1 MTHKFLLTRMDSYFP
16 KTRKPITSA
25 NLSNPLKRPPPSV
38 TPPRAAKIPATPST
52 PKDARITRPLQPPP
66 VKKKQQLRQDDKQ
79 QAARDALAARMQQYS
94 PKKDLSKR
102 PITVRELF
110 KSVHPHDK
118 SPTSTSTSTTS
129 TTLTTRK
136 TTDITTHTPPTA
148 YPINSKLATPLEP
161 NSPSKITSGPLK
173 GVSTSLLDL
182 IRAKEAA
189 AKAITPEDEKKRDL
203 LGIAPEIV
211 RIVPTVFTASKK
223 EILPYDRVVDKCFKG
238 LKSNYT
244 SQTIVECLDLLDKVA
259 PLWVSTVQISRGK
272 FMKINRDKYTIPQL
286 LESIKR
292 YKRSIG
298 LNY

>member
-1 MTHKFLLTRMDSYFP
+1 MDSYFP
-16 KTRKPITSA
+16 KTRRPINSA
-25 NLSNPLKRPPPSV
+25 NLSNPLKRPPPSI
-38 TPPRAAKIPATPST
+38 TPPKAAKIPATPST
-52 PKDARITRPLQPPP
+52 PKDARLTRPRQPPP
-66 VKKKQQLRQDDKQ
+66 VKRKQKFEQDDNQK
-79 QAARDALAARMQQYS
+79 AARDALAARMQQYS

-102 PITVRELF
+102 PVTVRELF
-110 KSVHPHDK
+110 KSVHPHAK
-118 SPTSTSTSTTS
+118 GSTSPTTS
-129 TTLTTRK
+129 TT
-136 TTDITTHTPPTA
+136 ITTKAIATTITLNTPPTT
-148 YPINSKLATPLEP
+148 PIKSNLATTLEP
-161 NSPSKITSGPLK
+161 NSPSKITKGPLK

-189 AKAITPEDEKKRDL
+189 AKAITPEDERKRDL

-211 RIVPTVFTASKK
+211 RIVPTVFTVSKK

-244 SQTIVECLDLLDKVA
+244 SQTIVECLDLLDKIA

-272 FMKINRDKYTIPQL
+272 FMRINRDRYTIPQL